1 MGRKVVDLTGCEFGF
16 LRVISRAPDIVEKS
30 GRKSTVWRCKCL
42 LCGNEKNLRATS
54 LKKTKSCGC
63 LAQHNGAIRRNKKI
77 CVICGK
83 EFNCAPSNNSVTC
96 SPECRAENARRKH
109 IGLRHTEETRK
120 KISKV
125 RGSIDRCKEIQAAAT
140 EAAKNSPNSGC
151 FETNM
156 HAIDWHLI
164 SPDGK
169 HYYFHSL
176 KYWLRKNCKELFGF
190 DSDSKEFVNAVSG
203 ISRVKR
209 SVMGKLP
216 EGQRPGYSYKGWRVV
231 PTDDDYN
238 KYANNI
244 YK

>member
-1 MGRKVVDLTGCEFGF
+1 M
-16 LRVISRAPDIVEKS
+16 
-30 GRKSTVWRCKCL
+30 RKSTVWQCKCL

-63 LAQHNGAIRRNKKI
+63 LAQYNGAIRRNKKI

>member
-63 LAQHNGAIRRNKKI
+63 LAQYNGAIRRNKKI